1 MVDIQAI
8 LQRAY
13 DYGITYID
21 KGVVANRALTYM
33 LLNGKIISPDINVE
47 DLLNVYFKSCSI
59 LANVTDL
66 AQLSFILSRDG
77 KDTAGKQRCSAE
89 HASVTP
95 WIIGAVLAAMT
106 CYCLLGGGKRILKV
120 TSVLVPIMGAIYVLV
135 SLVMV
140 VMNITAT
147 PAIFA
152 RIFAD
157 AFNFKAIFGG
167 VAGS

>member
-66 AQLSFILSRDG
+66 FYRGTVKIPPVNSAAVRNMPALLHGLS
-77 KDTAGKQRCSAE
+77 
-89 HASVTP
+89 
-95 WIIGAVLAAMT
+95 
-106 CYCLLGGGKRILKV
+106 
-120 TSVLVPIMGAIYVLV
+120 VPYW
-135 SLVMV
+135 
-140 VMNITAT
+140 
-147 PAIFA
+147 
-152 RIFAD
+152 RQ
-157 AFNFKAIFGG
+157 
-167 VAGS
+167 